1 MESME
6 SKELQELREQFNH
19 ISDKLEKQT
28 IINETLIKESMK
40 KNVSYVEKTYKLYT
54 TAGKITIPIFILFL
68 VVYKAPISMW
78 IFIVA
83 ALIVEM
89 LWYRREFRKLN
100 VMELMSLGHIEA
112 VERVTNFKKNIKKIT
127 IVMLLPA
134 IVLFILFVG
143 LLTDYKFDMYTV
155 IYYAIF
161 CLLAFSYELV
171 RTKRMFSKL
180 DAVLKQIKDLRSE
193 E

>member
-134 IVLFILFVG
+134 IVLFILF
-143 LLTDYKFDMYTV
+143 TSIYTKHKV
-155 IYYAIF
+155 
-161 CLLAFSYELV
+161 
-171 RTKRMFSKL
+171 
-180 DAVLKQIKDLRSE
+180 
-193 E
+193 